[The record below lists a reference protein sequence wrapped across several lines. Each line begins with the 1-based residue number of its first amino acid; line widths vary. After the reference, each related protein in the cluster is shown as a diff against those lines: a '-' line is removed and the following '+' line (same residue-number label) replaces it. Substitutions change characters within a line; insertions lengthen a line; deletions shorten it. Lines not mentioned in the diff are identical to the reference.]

1 MCDRL
6 DPSHQATPPII
17 WRLGISPHLT
27 KRQIKNRKMNTTE
40 KTFQAVGNLSDFV
53 GANEQIYTDTIN
65 LRDANKQIYV
75 KFNHDG
81 VKKTAI
87 CSWAITNML
96 RNKQI
101 ALGNLFDYPLSL
113 SNDGLYSIHM
123 EERVLTGHKRSAL
136 TIKKLVEVAVTDEE
150 TIVL

>member
-1 MCDRL
+1 M
-6 DPSHQATPPII
+6 I
-17 WRLGISPHLT
+17 
-27 KRQIKNRKMNTTE
+27 TTE
-40 KTFQAVGNLSDFV
+40 KTFEPVGTLSNFV
-53 GANEQIYTDTIN
+53 GVNEEIYTDPIN

-75 KFNHDG
+75 KFLVDG
-81 VKKTAI
+81 IKKTAI
-87 CSWAITNML
+87 ASWALTNML

-113 SNDGLYSIHM
+113 SSDGLYSIHM

-136 TIKKLVEVAVTDEE
+136 SKKKLVEVEVTDEE